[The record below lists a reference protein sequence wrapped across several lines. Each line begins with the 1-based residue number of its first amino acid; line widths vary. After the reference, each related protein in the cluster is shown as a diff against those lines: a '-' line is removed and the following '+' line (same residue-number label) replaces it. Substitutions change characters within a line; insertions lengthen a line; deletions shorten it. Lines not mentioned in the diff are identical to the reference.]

1 MKLMEIPRPGYI
13 ALAASLLLVT
23 SHSVGAQAPPAPAAY
38 WTMDA
43 ITDGVVAD
51 QTGAHNAKVPSLIG
65 MKDVKTG
72 EYLADFAPKTE
83 NGVNDKAIALEQA
96 QQGYLSV
103 ETPTGFHFENGLTIS
118 AWVKIKNAN
127 AQMVLLSSA
136 EDIPNPKGGWCLFYS
151 YGSVHFKA
159 VDFIGNPLMVSSPK
173 SSVAA
178 DAWVHIAAV
187 ADATTLRLYLN
198 GIEAASQPFTGPV
211 KMAAETPLVIGNHA
225 TIAGWRHSECP
236 AFGGLMDEVKIFE
249 TALSNSD
256 VKSESER
263 VMTSASESFPSK

>member
-1 MKLMEIPRPGYI
+1 MKLMEIPRPSYI
-13 ALAASLLLVT
+13 ALAATLLLVT

-51 QTGAHNAKVPSLIG
+51 QTGAHNAKVPPLIG
-65 MKDVKTG
+65 LKDVKTG
-72 EYLADFAPKTE
+72 EFLPDFTPKTE
-83 NGVNDKAIALEQA
+83 DGIKGKAISLEQV

-103 ETPTGFHFENGLTIS
+103 ETTTGFHFENGLTVS

-159 VDFIGNPLMVSSPK
+159 VDSIGNPLMVSSPK

-178 DAWVHIAAV
+178 DAWIHIAAV

-198 GIEAASQPFTGPV
+198 
-211 KMAAETPLVIGNHA
+211 MAAETPLVIGNHA

-236 AFGGLMDEVKIFE
+236 AFGGLIDEVKIFE
-249 TALSNSD
+249 TPLPALA
-256 VKSESER
+256 VKTESER
-263 VMTSASESFPSK
+263 VLTP